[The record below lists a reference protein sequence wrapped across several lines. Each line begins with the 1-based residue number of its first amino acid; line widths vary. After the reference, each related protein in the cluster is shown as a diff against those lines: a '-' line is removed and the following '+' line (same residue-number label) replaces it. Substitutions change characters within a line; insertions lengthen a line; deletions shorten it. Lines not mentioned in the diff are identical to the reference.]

1 MNHPHIIIIVVYQA
15 TKWHLL
21 IQTTNTLKRDLFE
34 CIFNFIF
41 FHIYSELFL
50 SVDKSVYKI
59 KRIYWLLILQ
69 YIHNS
74 VLFTCVNCF
83 KPFIHYYYHF
93 FYNFILMRKNEICS
107 TEMPCICIYVM
118 FIWNKHNIYSWI
130 YYVWQSK
137 WNENIIKINIKS

>member
-1 MNHPHIIIIVVYQA
+1 MNHPHFIIIVVYQT

-21 IQTTNTLKRDLFE
+21 IQTPNTLKRDLFE

-59 KRIYWLLILQ
+59 KRIYWLLILRN
-69 YIHNS
+69 IHNS

-83 KPFIHYYYHF
+83 KPFIHYYYF
-93 FYNFILMRKNEICS
+93 FFIFSFSWEKTKFVRLKCRAFAYMSCSFETSTIFIAEYIMFDNQNELR
-107 TEMPCICIYVM
+107 T
-118 FIWNKHNIYSWI
+118 
-130 YYVWQSK
+130 
-137 WNENIIKINIKS
+137 